1 MIISKTDSIRST
13 HIGAVKKRIMLN
25 ILKLTLVIT
34 KVMTVISRV
43 VIMNTV
49 NSVKSIYYCFFCCS
63 SLPLNG
69 LN

>member
-1 MIISKTDSIRST
+1 MIINKTDSIKST

-34 KVMTVISRV
+34 KVMTVISSV

-49 NSVKSIYYCFFCCS
+49 NSVKSICYCFFYCS
-63 SLPLNG
+63 SLPFKG